1 MLFVSVVVVE
11 SAAVEV
17 IVIWASVVL
26 IVIDVVAEL
35 ALVPSVAELSV
46 ETTVVPVVTLEVELT
61 GNDVVEV
68 LVLFTDVP
76 GGVSKSVV
84 LIVLVVVTVEALGS
98 AVRL

>member
-1 MLFVSVVVVE
+1 MFVSVVVVE
-11 SAAVEV
+11 SAAFEV
-17 IVIWASVVL
+17 IVLWACVVL

-46 ETTVVPVVTLEVELT
+46 PV
-61 GNDVVEV
+61 V

-76 GGVSKSVV
+76 GEVSKTVV
-84 LIVLVVVTVEALGS
+84 LIVLVVVTVEAIGS